1 MNDPTK
7 FVHRIHSNRIRFQTY
22 AEKGLQKHHAEYT
35 MFQHAAARRRR
46 RTSRAVIAFVIA
58 SSSNNWIPSGGRHSG
73 GWPKM

>member
-35 MFQHAAARRRR
+35 MFQHAAARRRCR
-46 RTSRAVIAFVIA
+46 RRAVIAFVIA
-58 SSSNNWIPSGGRHSG
+58 SSSNNWIPSGGRHGG